1 MPRRRKPSR
10 SGSGK
15 MKAFGE
21 KLSDDEI
28 KALVAYVRTFK
39 K

>member
-1 MPRRRKPSR
+1 MDPYKD
-10 SGSGK
+10 
-15 MKAFGE
+15 

-28 KALVAYVRTFK
+28 KALIGYMRTFK